1 MTIGWLL
8 LTPWFIKYLREKKY
22 SFAELRLPFLAGVLF
37 GGDMVLCTTG
47 VVLAGATIPILFT
60 NTTPLWVGLGALLFF
75 KEKLKPGFW
84 LGLTLAFTGAMVIG
98 GLGNSQTQ
106 HLVEGILLGV
116 GAAIFYAGYFLAGQR
131 GRERLDPI
139 SFMWIVSFVSSL
151 VLLLATIL
159 LGQPLSGYSMN
170 TYLAFLAMGVVVQ
183 VVGWQLVSYAQGLL
197 PASLVSPSLLGQAVL
212 TGLIAVPLLGENL
225 SPSMIFGG
233 IIVIIGIYLVHRSKS
248 TQGK

>member
-1 MTIGWLL
+1 
-8 LTPWFIKYLREKKY
+8 
-22 SFAELRLPFLAGVLF
+22 
-37 GGDMVLCTTG
+37 
-47 VVLAGATIPILFT
+47 
-60 NTTPLWVGLGALLFF
+60 
-75 KEKLKPGFW
+75 
-84 LGLTLAFTGAMVIG
+84 
-98 GLGNSQTQ
+98 
-106 HLVEGILLGV
+106 
-116 GAAIFYAGYFLAGQR
+116 
-131 GRERLDPI
+131 
-139 SFMWIVSFVSSL
+139 
-151 VLLLATIL
+151 
-159 LGQPLSGYSMN
+159 MN